1 MVTSDGAGVGWIAS
15 MQALA
20 DAVGMVGQ
28 AIDGVRAAAHV
39 EWTSR
44 AADLYRA
51 DAAAALHGLARDVE
65 VLDGLL
71 RQAGGGWQR

>member
-1 MVTSDGAGVGWIAS
+1 MTSGSAGAGWIMS
-15 MQALA
+15 TQALA
-20 DAVGMVGQ
+20 DAAALAGQ
-28 AIDGVRAAAHV
+28 AMDGVRAAAHV

-71 RQAGGGWQR
+71 RQAGGGW